1 MNSFGKG
8 RVFYLGT
15 FLEQTGSDILA
26 EILLAASGVESVG
39 DTPDGV
45 ELCMRSDPDGDYIF
59 VLNHTNHTVPYT
71 PPADWT
77 PLLHAESELAP
88 YGVHIYLRP
97 HDIHP
102 V

>member
-1 MNSFGKG
+1 
-8 RVFYLGT
+8 
-15 FLEQTGSDILA
+15 
-26 EILLAASGVESVG
+26 
-39 DTPDGV
+39 
-45 ELCMRSDPDGDYIF
+45 MRSGPDGDYIF